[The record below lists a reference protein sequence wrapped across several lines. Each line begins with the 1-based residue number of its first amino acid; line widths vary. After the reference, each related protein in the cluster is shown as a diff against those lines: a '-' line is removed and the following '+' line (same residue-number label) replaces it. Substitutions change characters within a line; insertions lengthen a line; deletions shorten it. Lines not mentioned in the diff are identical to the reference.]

1 MFERFI
7 GSGNEIYILWGMGL
21 LGLLLKIM
29 VSTYLKGMV
38 KASENMATTKKR
50 SLRIMRQKFE
60 NGKNLGINNGNE
72 DAFTEKNVRSLRFL
86 ALPMELW
93 RRSGQALCCAAFMMM
108 SGAFLYKDVTWRGS
122 PEMISF
128 LANGFMVCAFLL
140 ALENIFL
147 VNNKVEILKANIRG
161 YFLNLSSPRDLSTR
175 APVRGVDHKN
185 TDEVYCEEKTLDVV
199 GDDAELGEL
208 ESAAAD
214 AGDVGNEE
222 VLNRFLKEFFS

>member
-7 GSGNEIYILWGMGL
+7 GAGNEIYILWGMGL

-72 DAFTEKNVRSLRFL
+72 EAFTEKNVRSLRFF

-93 RRSGQALCCAAFMMM
+93 RRSGQALCFITLMMM

-161 YFLNLSSPRDLSTR
+161 YFLNLSLPRELSAR
-175 APVRGVDHKN
+175 APVRGGKNKNRAEVDC
-185 TDEVYCEEKTLDVV
+185 VEETPIADNEET
-199 GDDAELGEL
+199 ELADL

-214 AGDVGNEE
+214 AQDVENEE